1 MKNNKNKENRKSLD
15 IIHFT
20 FIFFLVLFIFPKD
33 VFAKPLTK
41 DEINEQAKIATE
53 YWSEDEKAINRVIS
67 NIYGRNGLHYAS
79 VQNDILQLK
88 RLFLSDRSKE
98 INQRDRAG
106 YTPIALA
113 AQHKKIGSATILMEH
128 GANPFIKN
136 NEGKSAVD
144 LAKENGDTEMI
155 SILVDGHRPTE

>member
-1 MKNNKNKENRKSLD
+1 MKNYKNKENSKCSNNIQL
-15 IIHFT
+15 T
-20 FIFFLVLFIFPKD
+20 LLLSFIVFSFPYN
-33 VFAKPLTK
+33 VSAKALTK
-41 DEINEQAKIATE
+41 EEIQEQSDIASK
-53 YWSEDEKAINRVIS
+53 YWAEDEKALNRVIS
-67 NIYGRNGLHYAS
+67 NIYGRNALHYAS

-88 RLFLSDRSKE
+88 RLFLSDRTKE

-136 NEGKSAVD
+136 EEGKSAVD
-144 LAKENGDTEMI
+144 LAKKNGDKEMI